1 MYGDNGGVVQLN
13 GSTPVTMRVWHLS
26 LLLAALPVTSLAP
39 HSFGL
44 RRPIISRLTV
54 ATKQPQWHRALSAIL
69 PEPPTPLLPQAN
81 PFARPE
87 TMSTSGVNYQSVLNG
102 IHELYPSDQ
111 LDVRNAMSRKDGYW
125 PYVQKGTTPPKQ
137 LTYGEFDYYFF
148 AELLDRAVSWMNDT
162 QKGEA
167 DNYVPL
173 PSPVFCDL
181 GSGTGRLVFAAAA
194 LHPDWH
200 LCRGIELLPGISN
213 SAVQILEE
221 LETDDQPNHD
231 ELHVEPRRD
240 EQQVRTLLVNDD
252 RSETKRIPL
261 APIEFTCGS
270 FLDPY
275 VYFGDAS
282 IIFAFSSCMDSNLIN
297 NGLVQAIG
305 RQCQP
310 GTIVITTDVELP
322 LEGEIPPHER
332 DTRIPHGRY
341 QMRFLERMDGYCW
354 LTGGSCTAYMYRLE
368 SSPWENGRERLH
380 PPKLSVEDVAFE
392 VVRALEAG
400 ELSDAKA
407 FLRNVYNNMV
417 FYGLPESFLPRLRD
431 D

>member
-1 MYGDNGGVVQLN
+1 M
-13 GSTPVTMRVWHLS
+13 MRGWNVS
-26 LLLAALPVTSLAP
+26 LLLASLATSLVA
-39 HSFGL
+39 SFEL
-44 RRPIISRLTV
+44 RRPKISRSIV
-54 ATKQPQWHRALSAIL
+54 ATKPQKHSALLAIL
-69 PEPPTPLLPQAN
+69 PDPPTPLRPQAN

-87 TMSTSGVNYQSVLNG
+87 AMSTSGVNYQNVLNG
-102 IHELYPSDQ
+102 IHQLYPSDQ
-111 LDVRNAMSRKDGYW
+111 LDVRNALSRKDGYW

-137 LTYGEFDYYFF
+137 FTYGEFDFYFF

-162 QKGEA
+162 QRES
-167 DNYVPL
+167 DDDDPL
-173 PSPVFCDL
+173 SPPVFCDL

-194 LHPDWH
+194 LHPEWQ
-200 LCRGIELLPGISN
+200 LCRGIELLPGISH

-221 LETDDQPNHD
+221 LEMDDQPNHD
-231 ELHVEPRRD
+231 APNVEPHRD
-240 EQQVRTLLVNDD
+240 ETPPVRTLLVNDGTA
-252 RSETKRIPL
+252 ETKRIPL

-282 IIFAFSSCMDSNLIN
+282 IILVFSSCMDSNLVN

-322 LEGEIPPHER
+322 LEGMIPPHDR
-332 DTRIPHGRY
+332 DNRVPHGPY
-341 QMRFLERMDGYCW
+341 QMSFLERIDGYCW

-368 SSPWENGRERLH
+368 SSPWERGRQKLH

-400 ELSDAKA
+400 ELSDTKA

-417 FYGLPESFLPRLRD
+417 FYGLPESFLPRLKD